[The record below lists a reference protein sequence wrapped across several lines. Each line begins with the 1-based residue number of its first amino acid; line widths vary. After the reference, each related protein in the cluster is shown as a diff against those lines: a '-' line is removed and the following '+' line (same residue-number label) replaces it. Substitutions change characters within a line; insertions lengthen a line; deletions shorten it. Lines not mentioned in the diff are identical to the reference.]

1 MSNSSNT
8 GVSGETA
15 NAPLRDS
22 GKPADS
28 CIGDQ
33 VAEEITSR
41 FFAEYDPESNT
52 GIEVS
57 VSPPGDLTKI
67 WFEQDGSGAV
77 VAIKYYNSTSGQW
90 EEVVSTDSSQ
100 NQEAICEDNNA
111 LYRTED
117 GCLRVDLD
125 KFLEVSENSGQLI
138 IFDQDGKIL
147 VSETEVKKIT
157 AAIDETNKCNVIQR
171 NADGDIAVDRG
182 ANGYIHVGAT
192 GGIIQGEVIKEND
205 ISATVRTHDLTAIAG
220 LPAEIDWDN
229 CPPTHAQVVAVISVK
244 APASSFSS
252 GTWAAP
258 GAQIQAGT
266 DLTRVAMQVDID
278 ATEGTDFNTAIVRL
292 NPASPGTFQYV
303 MDSVSATYIDWTNT
317 KNHIGLYVQA
327 LIWGG
332 PITP

>member
-182 ANGYIHVGAT
+182 ANGYIQIGPS
-192 GGIIQGEVIKEND
+192 GGIIQGEVIQENTTD
-205 ISATVRTHDLTAIAG
+205 PLVRTFDLTTAANI
-220 LPAEIDWDN
+220 PAEVDWDN
-229 CPPTHAQVVAVISVK
+229 CPPTHVQVTAVISIK
-244 APASSFSS
+244 NGSGSSA
-252 GTWAAP
+252 GTWLAP
-258 GAQIQAGT
+258 TVFISCGFDQ
-266 DLTRVAMQVDID
+266 TRVAVAVDAD
-278 ATEGTDFNTAIVRL
+278 SAEGSDTNTAIVRL
-292 NPASPGTFQYV
+292 NPSDPKTF
-303 MDSVSATYIDWTNT
+303 TYIMDDIGAPAVNWADV
-317 KNHIGLYVQA
+317 KNHMGLYVQA